1 MTCSGEERQKNF
13 SFKIKVGL
21 KPLSEIKWRSE
32 VSGKWTMITIIINN

>member
-1 MTCSGEERQKNF
+1 MHTQSDIQWRGEAKKLI

-32 VSGKWTMITIIINN
+32 VSGNGQ